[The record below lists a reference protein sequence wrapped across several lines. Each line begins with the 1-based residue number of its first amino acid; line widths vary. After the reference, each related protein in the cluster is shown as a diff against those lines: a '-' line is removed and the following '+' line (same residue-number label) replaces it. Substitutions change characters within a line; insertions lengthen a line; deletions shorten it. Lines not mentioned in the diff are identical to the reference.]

1 MNTVNRRRLTY
12 ITLILFILIIGISFF
27 QNFGKSQDFPLI
39 LNPKFKYFTKDP
51 QTGMQKPFLWE
62 ATYTLGPND
71 SGFLRRDIVADNECL
86 GLHLYQDGANDTY
99 AWANIHVKQAI
110 RGSDVSRL
118 LRSDVSFWIYPTFS
132 FVHDIN
138 SKEPWNV
145 FGLEV
150 NDGAHI
156 IWFIFSDSAE
166 QTYQLRNHRIVHTN
180 LPLNQW
186 SHVELDIAEEY
197 TKAGWEEPSDLS
209 FILICGA
216 TKTIPGNYV
225 GYFRE
230 INVYTRQEGY

>member
-1 MNTVNRRRLTY
+1 MKTINRQRITFG
-12 ITLILFILIIGISFF
+12 TLILFILIIGISFF
-27 QNFGKSQDFPLI
+27 QNYGKAQEFPLI
-39 LNPKFKYFTKDP
+39 LNPKFKYFTKD
-51 QTGMQKPFLWE
+51 QYTGMQRPFLWE

-71 SGFLRRDIVADNECL
+71 SGFLRRDNVTNIECL

-110 RGSDVSRL
+110 RGEDVSRL
-118 LRSDVSFWIYPTFS
+118 FRSTVTFWIYPTFS
-132 FVHDIN
+132 FVYDLN

-150 NDGAHI
+150 NDGTHM
-156 IWFIFSDSAE
+156 IWFIYSDSIE

-186 SHVELDIAEEY
+186 SYVDLDIAEEY
-197 TKAGWEEPSDLS
+197 SKAGWEEPSDLS

-216 TKTIPGNYV
+216 TKMTPGNYA
-225 GYFRE
+225 GYFSE
-230 INVYTRQEGY
+230 INVDTEQEEY